1 MFRSI
6 VVALTLLWLGLT
18 CLMMPDLIRVTASA
32 GNARL
37 EAINRLANHAKP
49 ANEFGNHWY

>member
-6 VVALTLLWLGLT
+6 IVVLSLLWLGLT
-18 CLMMPDLIRVTASA
+18 CLMMPDMIRATASA

-37 EAINRLANHAKP
+37 QAINKLSNHPP
-49 ANEFGNHWY
+49 AREQGNHWF

>member
-6 VVALTLLWLGLT
+6 IVVLSFLWLGLT
-18 CLMMPDLIRVTASA
+18 CLMVPDLIRATASA

-37 EAINRLANHAKP
+37 QAINKLANRPPAK
-49 ANEFGNHWY
+49 EQGNFWF